1 MGYKAGKGL
10 GREDDGITKPIEDSS
25 HKGRRGLG
33 FSLEGLEKDE
43 VDWKPEE
50 VNPGFVH
57 PFRSR
62 YINYDY
68 FNNNGLVFCHCMY
81 ID

>member
-10 GREDDGITKPIEDSS
+10 GKEDGGITKPIEDSA

-50 VNPGFVH
+50 VNPGFAH
-57 PFRSR
+57 PSNS
-62 YINYDY
+62 IVVWCSD
-68 FNNNGLVFCHCMY
+68 CHISCIY
-81 ID
+81 VD